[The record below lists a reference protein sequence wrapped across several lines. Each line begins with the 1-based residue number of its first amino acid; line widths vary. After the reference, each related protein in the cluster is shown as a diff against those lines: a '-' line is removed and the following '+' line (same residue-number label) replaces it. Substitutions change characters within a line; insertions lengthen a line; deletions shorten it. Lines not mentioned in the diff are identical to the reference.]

1 MRSAP
6 PASAAA
12 PVYCQEA
19 TPMKL
24 ISTCSLTAIALMAAP
39 LTAQGLLPYL
49 PKTTIMAVSA
59 PDLSM
64 SLAEFQQMPLAK
76 MWAEDEVQTF
86 FADVMEMA
94 QEQMDEQL
102 EQAREMHEAGQ
113 LPIDPDE
120 LMKLRITGGTF
131 AITEMGITQT
141 EAGTRPKFGIVMHMD
156 FGQSAPTWNMLLQ
169 MGMGMLAQQ
178 AGDDMQRTESKIG
191 DITMITF
198 SPPEAASLEMSLN
211 IAMVPNGILIG
222 TLTDDVKA
230 IVTNMVNKTPALS
243 TAPGFAAATKN
254 LDTSG
259 AEVQMFMAPDP
270 MMDFAM
276 TALRIAVEEEEDLA
290 MVDMDGVERAMQ
302 AMGLSNI
309 GTMAASSSYQD
320 GKALTKNY
328 HATPGNSTAATTT
341 VDTKFLK
348 WVPKDAV
355 SFSAGA
361 IDVGDIYDMVLKGLT
376 AYNPELAK
384 QALGQLSQIEGQ
396 LGFTIRGDM
405 FGSIGDHYVSWSM
418 PMGTISSAP
427 EVAIL
432 LKVNNEEKL
441 VNALKNLTALTQGMV
456 EIEEGTKRG
465 VKSYAVQ
472 INWDSSENM
481 GINIFDMFQPT
492 FAFKDGYMVLG
503 FSASDVKRVFKRMD
517 REDNPKGDIRSNKEF
532 MAVAATIP
540 PGVTSLSFKDW
551 KADFESMYQLATGVL
566 AFVPMP
572 EEVPIDMS
580 LLPDSETLTRHLFA
594 SISYTKTDANGTES
608 VSVSPFGPETLLM
621 VGAMIGAGAGF
632 AAAMG
637 QRGF

>member
-1 MRSAP
+1 
-6 PASAAA
+6 
-12 PVYCQEA
+12 
-19 TPMKL
+19 MKL
-24 ISTCSLTAIALMAAP
+24 ITTCSLTAIAMMAAP

-49 PKTTIMAVSA
+49 PKKTIMAVSA
-59 PDLSM
+59 PDMSM
-64 SLAEFQQMPLAK
+64 SLAEFKQMPLAK

-86 FADVMEMA
+86 VADVMEMG
-94 QEQMDEQL
+94 QEQMDEGL
-102 EQAREMHEAGQ
+102 EQLREMHKAGSM
-113 LPIDPDE
+113 PIDPDE
-120 LMKLRITGGTF
+120 LMKLRITGGTL
-131 AITEMGITQT
+131 AVTEMGLTNTDQ
-141 EAGTRPKFGIVMHMD
+141 GPRPKFGLVAHMD
-156 FGQSAPTWNMLLQ
+156 FGESAPTWNKLVQ

-178 AGDDMQRTESKIG
+178 AGDNMQRTESKIG

-198 SPPEAASLEMSLN
+198 TPPEEAGLEMSLN
-211 IAMVPNGILIG
+211 IAMVPNGILLG
-222 TLTDDVKA
+222 TLADDVRA
-230 IVTNMVNKTPALS
+230 IVTNMVNETPALS

-254 LDTSG
+254 LDTDG
-259 AEVQMFMAPDP
+259 AEVQLFMAPDP

-276 TALRIAVEEEEDLA
+276 SALRMAVQEERQLA

-302 AMGLSNI
+302 AMGMSNM
-309 GTMAASSSYQD
+309 GTMGASSSYVG
-320 GKALTKNY
+320 GKARTKSY

-341 VDTKFLK
+341 VDTNFLK

-361 IDVGDIYDMVLKGLT
+361 IDVAQIYDMALKGLT
-376 AYNPELAK
+376 AYDPELAK
-384 QALGQLSQIEGQ
+384 QALSQLAQIEGQ

-405 FGSIGDHYVSWSM
+405 FGSIGNHYISWSM

-427 EVAIL
+427 EVAML

-441 VNALKNLTALTQGMV
+441 ISALKNMAALTQGMV

-472 INWDSSENM
+472 VNWDSSAGM

-517 REDNPKGDIRSNKEF
+517 RDDNPKGDIRSNKEF
-532 MAVAATIP
+532 MAVADSIP
-540 PGVTSLSFKDW
+540 QGVTSLSFKDW

-594 SISYTKTDANGTES
+594 SVSYTKTDANGTES
-608 VSVSPFGPETLLM
+608 VDVSPFGPETMLM
-621 VGAMIGAGAGF
+621 VVALIGAGVTFG
-632 AAAMG
+632 AAMG